1 MQFKHASAEFVLK
14 ENHPLAAVHAR
25 GVCIRCTEGRIWI
38 TVSGQ
43 AEDIFL
49 DAGESWICD
58 GDGLL
63 LIDALDRAQVVIEAP
78 RLKRGNSSCR
88 HFAGSSPGYARLDDC
103 IGPAPPDAAATPPK
117 RRGPVPLAADFR
129 V

>member
-1 MQFKHASAEFVLK
+1 MQFKHAPAEFVLK

-49 DAGESWICD
+49 DAGESWICE

-63 LIDALDRAQVVIEAP
+63 LIDALDRAQVKKHQLMSAFRRQFAWLGQAG
-78 RLKRGNSSCR
+78 RLYWPGT
-88 HFAGSSPGYARLDDC
+88 AGRRSR
-103 IGPAPPDAAATPPK
+103 PA
-117 RRGPVPLAADFR
+117 
-129 V
+129 

>member
-43 AEDIFL
+43 PEDIFL
-49 DAGESWICD
+49 DAGASWICD

-78 RLKRGNSSCR
+78 ETR
-88 HFAGSSPGYARLDDC
+88 HQLMSAFRRQFARLGHAC
-103 IGPAPPDAAATPPK
+103 RLYWPGTAGRRSHPA
-117 RRGPVPLAADFR
+117 
-129 V
+129 

>member
-49 DAGESWICD
+49 DPGESWICD
-58 GDGLL
+58 GDGLH
-63 LIDALDRAQVVIEAP
+63 LDR
-78 RLKRGNSSCR
+78 C
-88 HFAGSSPGYARLDDC
+88 
-103 IGPAPPDAAATPPK
+103 
-117 RRGPVPLAADFR
+117 RGPGAGCDRGA
-129 V
+129 